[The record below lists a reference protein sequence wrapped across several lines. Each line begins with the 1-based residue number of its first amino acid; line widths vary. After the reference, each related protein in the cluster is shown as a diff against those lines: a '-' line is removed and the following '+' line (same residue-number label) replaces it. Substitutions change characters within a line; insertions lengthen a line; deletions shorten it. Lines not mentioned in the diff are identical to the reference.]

1 MTAYVKENGI
11 WKKSNLS
18 SVKVDGEWKKTK
30 QGFVKADGAWK
41 RFYSSANSI
50 VPGTEDT
57 IVDFA
62 VTQEMV
68 DANPDVYIL
77 GEIWRAHTW
86 TTGDAQTITI
96 ETSVYPW
103 YVLVAGSGGKGGPD
117 AGAGAGGGGS
127 FVGPVSAEYLPEG
140 ELNFTVGN
148 DIDTE
153 IVINGVDLVA
163 KKGNSGGTK
172 SSGASGGSTTG
183 SVDGLTAA
191 TGGTGGS
198 YNAGAAPV
206 GGFTSMING
215 QDLGYCGGGG
225 AGGHGPN
232 EYFNRLLPGG
242 GGRNGGGNGG
252 AGGNGNYPIGY
263 PGGQGHR
270 GGGGG
275 GAGAYNNVQSGSSG
289 IVTISYR
296 LEEA

>member
-30 QGFVKADGAWK
+30 QGFVKVDGAWK

-50 VPGTEDT
+50 VPGTEDS

-68 DANPDVYIL
+68 DANPDVYNL
-77 GEIWRAHTW
+77 GEVWRVHTW
-86 TTGDAQTITI
+86 STGDAQTITI

-103 YVLVAGSGGKGGPD
+103 YVLFAGAGGKGGPD
-117 AGAGAGGGGS
+117 AGGGGGGGGS
-127 FVGPVSAEYLPEG
+127 FVGPVPAEYLPEG
-140 ELNFTVGN
+140 ELNFTVGS
-148 DIDTE
+148 DMDTE
-153 IVINGVDLVA
+153 ITINNTSLVA
-163 KKGNSGGTK
+163 KRGISSWSKQPGG
-172 SSGASGGSTTG
+172 AGGSTVGT
-183 SVDGLTAA
+183 VDGLTASV
-191 TGGTGGS
+191 GGKGGN
-198 YNAGAAPV
+198 YNGGGAPA

-232 EYFNRLLPGG
+232 EYFNRLFPGG
-242 GGRNGGGNGG
+242 PGHNGGGNGG
-252 AGGNGNYPIGY
+252 AGGNGNYSIGY
-263 PGGQGHR
+263 PGGQGQR

-275 GAGAYNNVQSGSSG
+275 GAGAYNNVQAGSSG
-289 IVTISYR
+289 IVIISYR